1 PLYQLLGGKVRDRIP
16 IKLMIGAFDPAQA
29 VRLAETFLGWGARCL
44 KVKVG
49 IDLERDLA
57 RLRAVRETAGAEIP
71 ITVDA
76 NGGWDLA
83 PARRAL
89 PQIEPFNIRVAEQP
103 IPPGDHR
110 ALAHLRNSTT
120 IPLMA
125 DESVWTATDAWA
137 LAQAGAVD
145 VISVYPGKNGGILS
159 A

>member
-1 PLYQLLGGKVRDRIP
+1 TVSAIENLLAPVLVGRDPREVRIAREAMDRALKGNPFTKAAVEMALWDLSGKSAGLPLYQLLGGKVRDRIP

-83 PARRAL
+83 TAGRAL
-89 PQIEPFNIRVAEQP
+89 PQIEPFNI
-103 IPPGDHR
+103 
-110 ALAHLRNSTT
+110 
-120 IPLMA
+120 
-125 DESVWTATDAWA
+125 
-137 LAQAGAVD
+137 
-145 VISVYPGKNGGILS
+145 
-159 A
+159 